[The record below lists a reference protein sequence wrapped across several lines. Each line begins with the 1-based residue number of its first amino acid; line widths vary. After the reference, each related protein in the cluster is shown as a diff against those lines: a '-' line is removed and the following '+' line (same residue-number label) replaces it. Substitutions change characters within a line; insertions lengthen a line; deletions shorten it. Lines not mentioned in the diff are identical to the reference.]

1 MNPKKVENR
10 VTKKELR
17 GEWEK
22 RTSAKPPNEKDI
34 RMMIKTLWFHE
45 FDCLVQGEWYY
56 DIDGIIPVMK
66 DCLNVNLRT
75 IISAVMNLSEYKI
88 DATKQADGGGR
99 KFNLKAENEGILFA
113 VLSLNMVFSTSMVTC
128 ICNSI
133 NRDANHGMADADF
146 KRTFRIFCNTQ
157 LNTLSR
163 YADVKILAV
172 PNSKTSGDKG
182 KLSPWEMGRRDFQE
196 LLKDIMDPGKKF
208 LAGEYTIGDIY
219 SKSNLHPMCI
229 KAVVQFDECNTNASL
244 LGSTTSTISNTQ
256 NCISFDASNSTLNK
270 KAARGQIIQRKKC
283 VVAKYIDEACSMFA
297 VA

>member
-17 GEWEK
+17 GQWEK

-45 FDCLVQGEWYY
+45 FDCLVQVEWYY

-113 VLSLNMVFSTSMVTC
+113 MLSLNMVFSTSMVT
-128 ICNSI
+128 
-133 NRDANHGMADADF
+133 
-146 KRTFRIFCNTQ
+146 
-157 LNTLSR
+157 
-163 YADVKILAV
+163 
-172 PNSKTSGDKG
+172 
-182 KLSPWEMGRRDFQE
+182 
-196 LLKDIMDPGKKF
+196 
-208 LAGEYTIGDIY
+208 
-219 SKSNLHPMCI
+219 
-229 KAVVQFDECNTNASL
+229 
-244 LGSTTSTISNTQ
+244 
-256 NCISFDASNSTLNK
+256 
-270 KAARGQIIQRKKC
+270 
-283 VVAKYIDEACSMFA
+283 
-297 VA
+297 